1 MFYRIFNVLAIIN
14 KPTNA
19 NTLAVVKDNNSS
31 ENLNFVIGGLIVL
44 AIIIVA
50 STLFSK
56 KQALKKPFF
65 MI

>member
-56 KQALKKPFF
+56 K
-65 MI
+65 